1 MGDVRRA
8 EGASV
13 FPADGADELRTGP
26 GVGEVAPDFALPD
39 QHGRA
44 VTLSGVL
51 RESRALLVFHRSARW

>member
-1 MGDVRRA
+1 MRDGCRA
-8 EGASV
+8 ERGAAS
-13 FPADGADELRTGP
+13 PADGAAEPRTGP
-26 GVGEVAPDFALPD
+26 GVGEVAPDFSLRD